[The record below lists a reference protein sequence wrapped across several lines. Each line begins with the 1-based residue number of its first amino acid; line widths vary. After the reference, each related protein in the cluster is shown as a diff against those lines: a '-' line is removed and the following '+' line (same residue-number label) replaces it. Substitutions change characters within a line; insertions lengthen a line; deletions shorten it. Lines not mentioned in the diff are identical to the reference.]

1 MAGKSNS
8 EIDRTISGEVM
19 EHAMFQRLLRDL
31 SSRAEIDATESRGDQ
46 ATIATV
52 EAILAAAESGDETAI
67 WEAGEFVNVGGRDL
81 ADIEQEVI
89 SFTVKFGNR
98 DDVES
103 VFMDTEGRK
112 FFLLITSRRLDTGE
126 EFIWNTS
133 APDIVAKLIA
143 FDRVGKLP
151 LQCKIVAI
159 PLGGGRTFLRLKPVP
174 RRVTRTA

>member
-8 EIDRTISGEVM
+8 EIEPTITGTVQER
-19 EHAMFQRLLRDL
+19 AMFTRLLRDL
-31 SSRAEIDATESRGDQ
+31 STRAEIDANESRGDRATV
-46 ATIATV
+46 ATI
-52 EAILAAAESGDETAI
+52 EAILSAAESGDETAI
-67 WEAGEFVNVGGRDL
+67 WEAGEFINVGGRDL
-81 ADIEQEVI
+81 ADVEQEVL

-103 VFMDTEGRK
+103 VFMDSEGRK

-143 FDRVGKLP
+143 FERIGKLP

-159 PLGGGRTFLRLKPVP
+159 PLGGARTFLRLKAVP
-174 RRVTRTA
+174 KRVTRSA

>member
-8 EIDRTISGEVM
+8 EMEPVITGEVQQ
-19 EHAMFQRLLRDL
+19 HAPFLRLMRDL
-31 SSRAEIDATESRGDQ
+31 AMRAEIDANESRGD
-46 ATIATV
+46 AASIANI
-52 EAILAAAESGDETAI
+52 EAILAAGETGDDTAI

-81 ADIEQEVI
+81 ADVEQEVL

-103 VFMDTEGRK
+103 VFMDANERK
-112 FFLLITSRRLDTGE
+112 FFLLVTSRRLDNGE
-126 EFIWNTS
+126 EFVWNTS

-143 FDRVGKLP
+143 FERNGKLP
-151 LQCKIVAI
+151 LLCKIVAI
-159 PLGGGRTFLRLKPVP
+159 PLGGGKTFLRLKPVP